1 MNQLSGRGACLMIT
15 WLLISIMM
23 RYPPGTFCAII
34 CTWILKEMADFQ
46 FVNAFG
52 YSKHYCVEKV
62 EKLFNMAAVSKW
74 LPVSPFWP
82 TVHIS
87 AAIHVKWAEV
97 SWGTSSINIKC
108 SFKIDSFVSCIK
120 NGDLSKWRT
129 SEPSHIKICD
139 CDPVHWEKSFHST
152 KSSWIETRDEGLW
165 Q

>member
-1 MNQLSGRGACLMIT
+1 MIT

-74 LPVSPFWP
+74 LPMNSFWP
-82 TVHIS
+82 SVLIS
-87 AAIHVKWAEV
+87 ASSQVRWDEI
-97 SWGTSSINIKC
+97 SWGTSFVNKNIITLLIR
-108 SFKIDSFVSCIK
+108 SYHVSK
-120 NGDLSKWRT
+120 MATFQNGGNQNQPISVIVILCAWRSVFT
-129 SEPSHIKICD
+129 QPNVMNGS
-139 CDPVHWEKSFHST
+139 
-152 KSSWIETRDEGLW
+152 
-165 Q
+165 